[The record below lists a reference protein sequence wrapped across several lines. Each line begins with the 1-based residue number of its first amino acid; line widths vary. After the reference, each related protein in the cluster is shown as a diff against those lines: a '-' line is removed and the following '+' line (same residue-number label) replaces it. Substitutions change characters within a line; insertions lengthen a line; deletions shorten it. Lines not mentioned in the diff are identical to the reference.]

1 MSQSIGPKHNFINP
15 ETGRIARIV
24 LISATSKMKIHA
36 LPEKKIALGFLFPTF
51 KQGLAYIVECYKLR
65 MIPSMIRLQDEYE
78 TDLAFH
84 LKPKQ
89 SKLIDLMEAP
99 IKSYLK
105 KLVLIKVSM
114 AMKSAR

>member
-1 MSQSIGPKHNFINP
+1 
-15 ETGRIARIV
+15 
-24 LISATSKMKIHA
+24 
-36 LPEKKIALGFLFPTF
+36 
-51 KQGLAYIVECYKLR
+51 

-99 IKSYLK
+99 INPILK
-105 KLVLIKVSM
+105 NWFSSRFLW
-114 AMKSAR
+114 R